1 MFSAEVIRLL
11 HTAPL
16 PPPEGLEAR
25 FQGMTTVDR
34 PSPRRRTDIT
44 PSLSALQAAGGAVSS
59 GARVAVAPRA
69 GGKKRKGAHAT
80 AEASAVDGTPAAAA
94 AAAAVTTAA
103 LAGGGGEGSVAGAG
117 APAAAVVDYCGSGI
131 DDRPAGEEPS
141 PLSAMHPPLRTLLAD
156 SACCWRDTH
165 CASNRAVG
173 SPRMSLTFELQC
185 CCPFMAYVP
194 SSDCMP
200 ATPSSY
206 IACSYVLLP
215 YP

>member
-1 MFSAEVIRLL
+1 M
-11 HTAPL
+11 
-16 PPPEGLEAR
+16 
-25 FQGMTTVDR
+25 
-34 PSPRRRTDIT
+34 
-44 PSLSALQAAGGAVSS
+44 SS

-173 SPRMSLTFELQC
+173 SPRMSLTFELQ
-185 CCPFMAYVP
+185 M
-194 SSDCMP
+194 
-200 ATPSSY
+200 
-206 IACSYVLLP
+206 LLP
-215 YP
+215 FYGLCAKLRLHARDSLVIHCLLIRLAAIPLMRSHAHPSGNAGTAFLIPR